1 MIMSNT
7 SSRRDSV
14 LSSEHLDKMN
24 QYSNR
29 LIPLLMN
36 TIGFMCTALLF
47 IILES
52 GILLAH
58 KNGFYCNDKSISY
71 PFKEETVSSGMM
83 ILINVLVSICVVTI
97 VEQVVTFENRSL
109 RVYTKSEQHWLSKLC
124 EANHL
129 WPIRATKL
137 ILILAWYIM
146 ANVILTDVIK
156 LTVGR
161 LRPHFLAIC
170 NPNVTCSNGN
180 TEYHLDYVCQDG
192 TMGDENDA
200 RLSFPSGH
208 ASMSAT
214 VMGFIIVYVQVRC
227 ITPARFILLKPIIYL
242 TMLVLALWISMTR
255 VSDYHHHLD
264 DVLFGFFLGSVIGV
278 LGGIHATKGTE
289 ILTMEKGSLGEAH
302 ALIDKTNEQ
311 FSYDSKSLNIKRG
324 HQHESLPEDKENIR
338 DLESLESSK

>member
-1 MIMSNT
+1 MSIT
-7 SSRRDSV
+7 LSRRDSV
-14 LSSEHLDKMN
+14 VSSENLENMD
-24 QYSNR
+24 QYSSK

-36 TIGFMCTALLF
+36 TIGFMCTAILF

-52 GILLAH
+52 GIVISH
-58 KNGFYCNDKSISY
+58 KNGFYCNDESISY
-71 PFKEETVSSGMM
+71 PFKEETISSGMM
-83 ILINVLVSICVVTI
+83 ILVNVLVSICVVTI
-97 VEQVVTFENRSL
+97 VEQVVTFENRAL
-109 RVYTKSEQHWLSKLC
+109 RMYSKSEQHWLPRLC

-161 LRPHFLAIC
+161 LRPHFLAVC
-170 NPNVTCSNGN
+170 NPNVTCSIED

-192 TMGDENDA
+192 TIKDENRA

-214 VMGFIIVYVQVRC
+214 VMGFIMVYVQVRC
-227 ITPARFILLKPIIYL
+227 ITPARFVLLKPIINL
-242 TMLVLALWISMTR
+242 TMLILALWISMTR
-255 VSDYHHHLD
+255 VSDYHHHLN
-264 DVLFGFFLGSVIGV
+264 DVLFGFVLGAIVGV

-289 ILTMEKGSLGEAH
+289 ILFLEKEDLGEAH
-302 ALIDKTNEQ
+302 ALIDKSSDPS
-311 FSYDSKSLNIKRG
+311 SYDSKSLNIKRG
-324 HQHESLPEDKENIR
+324 NQQERLSGDKGNIR
-338 DLESLESSK
+338 DLEALENSK